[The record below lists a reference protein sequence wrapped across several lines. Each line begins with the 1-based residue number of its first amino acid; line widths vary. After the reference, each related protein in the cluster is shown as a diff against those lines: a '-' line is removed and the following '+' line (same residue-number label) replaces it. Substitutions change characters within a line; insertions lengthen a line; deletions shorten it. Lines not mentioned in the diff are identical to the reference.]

1 MAKSKRTTRST
12 TRRNQQQ
19 LINDSD
25 VVLALA
31 APPIPPPPP
40 PPSPPILHPSHKVV
54 NGGSSPDK
62 FLILAEDGSSPQP
75 FDSPPSTPDHVLVE
89 DCSDEDAYE
98 DEIIDYSTSG
108 CPTGSPD
115 YPTVTPS
122 SGHNLDAAPD
132 DEGLDY
138 GSAEEAYAGGS
149 KFFTSPVHATPLFPV
164 ASASVDRLPTVLSPA
179 RPQATAI
186 SASTDKDTTLPSI
199 QASFHTSESPTLVIP
214 PAPVTTSPAAHNPI
228 PAPSASTVMESVFDR
243 LGPHEDPPVVVSG
256 GWNIVQSKRIR
267 RKNSPSKHRGRP
279 SIVDHCSAHESSL
292 VHAPLHASAASRGHR
307 LPSQPTPNTNGLAG
321 SRKDKGLVH
330 EPSPMHAPLHAP
342 VHAYQVH
349 HLPTHLAPNTYGTAA
364 GTSRDKEVE
373 GSNKGKEAAC
383 PKDLRVRGAEFI
395 IHEEEPPGASTSRT
409 DPSVVSAGIATN
421 RGKRRSSSR
430 GSGGRVL
437 PSSTNI

>member
-214 PAPVTTSPAAHNPI
+214 PAPVTTSPVGPVNGVNAAQHNPLLPI
-228 PAPSASTVMESVFDR
+228 VSETPA
-243 LGPHEDPPVVVSG
+243 
-256 GWNIVQSKRIR
+256 
-267 RKNSPSKHRGRP
+267 
-279 SIVDHCSAHESSL
+279 L
-292 VHAPLHASAASRGHR
+292 VAPLHLPHQHR
-307 LPSQPTPNTNGLAG
+307 WFLLM
-321 SRKDKGLVH
+321 V
-330 EPSPMHAPLHAP
+330 
-342 VHAYQVH
+342 
-349 HLPTHLAPNTYGTAA
+349 
-364 GTSRDKEVE
+364 
-373 GSNKGKEAAC
+373 
-383 PKDLRVRGAEFI
+383 
-395 IHEEEPPGASTSRT
+395 
-409 DPSVVSAGIATN
+409 
-421 RGKRRSSSR
+421 
-430 GSGGRVL
+430 
-437 PSSTNI
+437 